1 MRPFFDCRH
10 RRLPMNAIFTRTSVR
25 SYEDRPV
32 EEEKIT
38 MILRAAMAS
47 PSACNQQ
54 PWEFYVA
61 TDKKV
66 LERLSGTSPYAGMVR
81 SAPAAIVVCCRTSGL
96 IAPEYGDIDCAIAT
110 ENILLEIEELGLGGV
125 MIGTSPIPERMA
137 AVAGVLGLPEGLRA
151 FTIVPFGYPKSKP
164 AGQDRFDASRVH
176 YVR

>member
-1 MRPFFDCRH
+1 MS
-10 RRLPMNAIFTRTSVR
+10 MNAIFTRTSVR

-61 TDKKV
+61 TDRKILKE
-66 LERLSGTSPYAGMVR
+66 LAATSPYAAMVG
-81 SAPAAIVVCCRTSGL
+81 SAPAAIVVCCRTGGL
-96 IAPEYGDIDCAIAT
+96 MAPEYGDIDCAIAT
-110 ENILLEIEELGLGGV
+110 ENILLEIEALGLGGV

-137 AVAGVLGLPEGLRA
+137 AVAGVLGLPDDLRA

-164 AGQDRFDASRVH
+164 SRQERFDPSRVH